1 MSQWYTS
8 KILISFKSFGNIET
22 GTVPMSPKSK
32 EMKRKSKTVRLLVN
46 FFNVEA

>member
-1 MSQWYTS
+1 MALLWGYAH
-8 KILISFKSFGNIET
+8 
-22 GTVPMSPKSK
+22 PKSK